1 MKRTFELMTFTAA
14 AALLSLFA
22 QGCSDD
28 GSSSGGA
35 SSSSSS
41 SSGGDGGGGASSS
54 SSSTGS
60 GGSGGSGGS
69 SAMWGTLNGEQP
81 LVTGH
86 RGASGYLPEHT
97 LEAYSLAIEQG
108 ADFIEPDLVS
118 TMDGHLIARHE
129 PDITATTDVAAHPE
143 FANRKTTK
151 MVDGV
156 AVEAFFVSDFTLA
169 EIKTLRAVQPRPY
182 RPQEFNGLYQIPT
195 LEEVIAL
202 AKAKSAET
210 GRVIGVY
217 PETKHPTFHADLGLP
232 LEDKL
237 LAALEAAGL
246 NKADSPVIIQSFESA
261 NLQALRA
268 KTPVRLVQL
277 VDAEGITVDGSLA
290 VAGPKDRPYDF
301 KVKNDPRTY
310 LDLLTDQGLAFIKG
324 YADGVSPW
332 KRYIVSSAGVD
343 MDKDGKADDVNGD
356 GAVDDGDRTSL
367 PPGDLIARAHAA
379 GLFVHSWTF
388 RTEPIFLS
396 KDYNKDPAAEYKQF
410 YDLGIDGVFSDFPDD
425 AIKARVK

>member
-1 MKRTFELMTFTAA
+1 MKRTTELMTFTAA
-14 AALLSLFA
+14 AALLSLSA
-22 QGCSDD
+22 QGCGGD
-28 GSSSGGA
+28 GGGSGGA

-41 SSGGDGGGGASSS
+41 SGDGGGGASSS
-54 SSSTGS
+54 SSTSNGGGGS
-60 GGSGGSGGS
+60 GGSGGSG
-69 SAMWGTLNGEQP
+69 AMWGTLNGEPP

-97 LEAYSLAIEQG
+97 LEAYAKAIEQG

-118 TMDGHLIARHE
+118 TMDGHLVARHE
-129 PDITATTDVAAHPE
+129 PDITATTDVATHPE

-217 PETKHPTFHADLGLP
+217 PETKHPTFHVDLGLP

-237 LAALEAAGL
+237 LEVLNAEGL

-261 NLQALRA
+261 NLQALRT

-277 VDAEGITVDGSLA
+277 IDAEGITVEGSLA
-290 VAGPKDRPYDF
+290 VTGPKDRPYDF
-301 KVKNDPRTY
+301 TVKNDPRTY
-310 LDLLTDQGLAFIKG
+310 LDLLTDQGLAFIKT

-367 PPGDLIARAHAA
+367 PPSDLIARAHAV
-379 GLFVHSWTF
+379 GLFVHTWTF
-388 RTEPIFLS
+388 RTEAIFLS

-410 YDLGIDGVFSDFPDD
+410 YGLGIDGVFSDFPDD
-425 AIKARVK
+425 AVEARVK